1 MSINLEDVLQ
11 ELQAAHLIHAGVDS
25 EPTFL
30 FNHVLMQETAYHV
43 LLLKGRRELHLL
55 VAAAFEQEYADRL
68 EDYVP
73 TLAYHYWLAE
83 DWSSAAEY
91 ARQAGERA
99 LRVYAL
105 REAIRYYAQ
114 ALEALDRMPLAPG
127 QAICDVILGW
137 SQAAFGFEPYPRLLE
152 QLERAEGIAR
162 QLGDKRRL
170 AMTLLTTG
178 KVHVAAGHGGRA
190 EAPLAEC
197 FALATELGDDQLAV
211 IPTFGM
217 GMVALD
223 SDPRRSLAFFHR
235 AAELA
240 RQYNDIDIEANALSM
255 QALVE
260 GRLGETSACRRS
272 LEQALRTIGQ
282 GTSPVTDADVYL
294 GAAWAWLEL
303 GEVRQALDCAKQSVG
318 KAIST
323 DNMECAC
330 LGFACLGFG
339 HLRVEQMKE
348 AVEAFEEAIRR
359 SKISGAEEA
368 QVLGESGLG
377 MVRFYSGHPEGIQD
391 LENTLTHAR
400 TIGREYAS
408 ALLAQTL
415 GEIYLQGGDLL
426 KAETRLK
433 EALDYYRRHRMRLYL
448 ARTLELVANVFEQ
461 KGERD
466 KANEARTERAELMGA
481 HAHST

>member
-1 MSINLEDVLQ
+1 MNLGNVLQ
-11 ELQAAHLIHAGVDS
+11 ELQAAHLIHATVES

-30 FNHVLMQETAYHV
+30 FNHVLMQETAYHS
-43 LLLKGRRELHLL
+43 LLVKGRRELHRQ
-55 VAAAFEQEYADRL
+55 VAAAFEQAYADRL
-68 EDYVP
+68 EDHVP
-73 TLAYHYWLAE
+73 TLAYHCWLAE
-83 DWSSAAEY
+83 DWPRAAEY

-114 ALEALDRMPLAPG
+114 ALQALDRVPEAAG
-127 QAICDVILGW
+127 QVICDVILGW
-137 SQAAFGFEPYPRLLE
+137 AQAAFGFEPYPRLLE
-152 QLERAEGIAR
+152 RLERAERIAR

-170 AMTLLTTG
+170 AMTLLAIG
-178 KVHVAAGHGGRA
+178 KVHVAAGHGSRA
-190 EAPLAEC
+190 EAPLVEC

-217 GMVALD
+217 GMVTMD
-223 SDPRRSLAFFHR
+223 SDPRRALAFFQR

-260 GRLGETSACRRS
+260 GRLGEASACRQS
-272 LEQALRTIGQ
+272 LEQALRSIGQ
-282 GTSPVTDADVYL
+282 GTSPVTAADVYL
-294 GAAWAWLEL
+294 GAAWAWLDL
-303 GEVRQALDCAKQSVG
+303 GEVRQALKYAKQSVE
-318 KAIST
+318 KAVSV

-339 HLRVEQMKE
+339 HLRVEQMAE
-348 AVEAFEEAIRR
+348 AVQAFEEAIRR

-391 LENTLTHAR
+391 IENTLSHAR
-400 TIGREYAS
+400 RIGNEYAG

-415 GEIYLQGGDLL
+415 GEIYLQRGDMLQ
-426 KAETRLK
+426 AETRLG

-461 KGERD
+461 EGERD
-466 KANEARTERAELMGA
+466 KASKARTERAELMGA
-481 HAHST
+481 AVQPA